1 MACSIC
7 GGNALATDPLELN
20 TQSGCSCDS
29 NSSLDE
35 PQQLPID
42 CCGVTSVNNK
52 TGRVIL
58 RTGDVSEST
67 NLYFTNGR
75 ARGALSNLLPIKY
88 NPATGVFSHD
98 VSGVTANT
106 YGDAANYPIIT
117 VDQYGHVTNVQLQPI
132 AGGTPLGPDLT
143 AIEALTGI
151 GYLIRTAPDTWALR
165 SLAGTTGRI
174 EVVNPA
180 GTNAPTRFD
189 LSITGVVPGSYGD
202 ATNAPV
208 LSIDAF
214 GRVTAASVVPITAGT
229 SSDRITK
236 VLVANDFVILP
247 ADTIARGII
256 LLGTANDAITLGTTL
271 GGSELLPTS
280 ALDAGGKYIDNNIL
294 YFTANTNIYISGNAN
309 PVTIILPI

>member
-1 MACSIC
+1 MACSTC
-7 GGNALATDPLELN
+7 GGDVSANDPLGLN

-29 NSSLDE
+29 SSLDE

-58 RTGDVSEST
+58 RTGDISEST

-88 NPATGVFSHD
+88 NPATGVISHD
-98 VSGVTANT
+98 SSGVTPNT
-106 YGDAANYPIIT
+106 YGDATHFPTFT
-117 VDQYGHVTNVQLQPI
+117 VDQFGHVTDVQLQAI
-132 AGGTPLGPDLT
+132 GGGTPLGPDLT

-174 EVVNPA
+174 EVANPA

-189 LSITGVVPGSYGD
+189 LAITGVVPGNYGD
-202 ATNAPV
+202 ATNVPV

-214 GRVTAASVVPITAGT
+214 GRVTAISVTPITAGT
-229 SSDRITK
+229 SPDRITK
-236 VLVANDFVILP
+236 VLVANDFVVLP

-256 LLGTANDAITLGTTL
+256 LLGTIGDSITLGTTL
-271 GGSELLPTS
+271 AGDEILPTTV
-280 ALDAGGKYIDNNIL
+280 LDASGKYIDNNIL
-294 YFTANTNIYISGNAN
+294 YSTTNTSIYISGNAN